1 MPRTLSPAQRGVL
14 LGMGAGL
21 LLSPGAPALAV
32 VRSRAPRDTLA
43 WGTLLP
49 LLLSIGALA
58 KHRFFTPEDIDGSG
72 LVAGTQKAALLQAT
86 LQNTL
91 EQTVLAAVVYAGF
104 AAAAPPRFR
113 GAIPAAVV
121 LFLAGRLLFARGY
134 ASGASARAPGFAL
147 TVYPTDIPAV
157 SGVAFLTTGLLGG

>member
-1 MPRTLSPAQRGVL
+1 
-14 LGMGAGL
+14 MGAGL

-43 WGTLLP
+43 CGTLLP

-72 LVAGTQKAALLQAT
+72 LVAGTQKAAL

>member
-72 LVAGTQKAALLQAT
+72 LVAGTQKAAL